1 MPDLPTTAI
10 TAYVLA
16 GGRSSRMGRDKA
28 MLPFGGTTL
37 LAHAVTT
44 ARTVAHE
51 VVLLGDRPDLQGAD
65 HAIPDLHPGCGPVG
79 GMETA
84 LRDLAGRPGDSPK
97 AEWACFLPV
106 DMPFLP
112 AGLYAALMRRWLD
125 QATFGIRV
133 AYPTVDGVPQPLISL
148 LHSSVLPYLTAAV
161 EISRF
166 KVTSVLEGVAKGLG
180 PPFGDGLHSGHI
192 QLNTD
197 SFSSS
202 PSLAREQ
209 SAGLELS
216 WRPSA
221 QQLAARHLWFSN
233 LNTPE
238 EFAAGESFL
247 RSFTRD

>member
-1 MPDLPTTAI
+1 MPDLPTPAI
-10 TAYVLA
+10 TAYILA

-28 MLPFGGTTL
+28 MLPLAGRTL
-37 LAHAVTT
+37 LARAVAT
-44 ARTVAHE
+44 ARTVATE
-51 VVLLGDRPDLQGAD
+51 VVLLGDRSDLQGAD
-65 HAIPDLHPGCGPVG
+65 RAIPDLHPGCGPVG

-84 LRDLAGRPGDSPK
+84 LRDLAARPDDSRK
-97 AEWACFLPV
+97 TEWACFLPV

-112 AGLYAALMRRWLD
+112 AGLYAALMRHWL
-125 QATFGIRV
+125 AEAPFGIRV
-133 AYPTVDGVPQPLISL
+133 AYPTVDEGPQPLISL
-148 LHSSVLPYLTAAV
+148 LHRSVLPYLTAAV
-161 EISRF
+161 EIGHL
-166 KVTSVLEGVAKGLG
+166 KVTSVLENVANELAS
-180 PPFGDGLHSGHI
+180 PFGDGLHSGHI

-197 SFSSS
+197 SFTSSS
-202 PSLAREQ
+202 HAREQ

-247 RSFTRD
+247 GSSTWD

>member
-10 TAYVLA
+10 TAYILA

-28 MLPFGGTTL
+28 MLPLAGSTL
-37 LAHAVTT
+37 LARAVAT
-44 ARTVAHE
+44 ARTVAPE

-65 HAIPDLHPGCGPVG
+65 RAIPDLHPGCGPVG
-79 GMETA
+79 GMEAA
-84 LRDLAGRPGDSPK
+84 LRDLALRPK

-112 AGLYAALMRRWLD
+112 AGLYAALMRHWLE
-125 QATFGIRV
+125 QAPFGIRV
-133 AYPTVDGVPQPLISL
+133 AYPTVDGGLQPLISL
-148 LHSSVLPYLTAAV
+148 LHRSVLPYLTAAV
-161 EISRF
+161 QISRL
-166 KVTSVLEGVAKGLG
+166 KVTSVLEGAAKELG
-180 PPFGDGLHSGHI
+180 SPFGDGLHSGHI

-197 SFSSS
+197 SFIAS
-202 PSLAREQ
+202 PSHAGEQ
-209 SAGLELS
+209 SAGLELP
-216 WRPSA
+216 WKPSA

-247 RSFTRD
+247 RSSTWD

>member
-1 MPDLPTTAI
+1 MLDLPTTAI
-10 TAYVLA
+10 TAYILA

-28 MLPFGGTTL
+28 MLPLAGRTL
-37 LAHAVTT
+37 LARAVAT
-44 ARTVAHE
+44 ACTVAHE
-51 VVLLGDRPDLQGAD
+51 VVLLGDRHDLQGAD
-65 HAIPDLHPGCGPVG
+65 RAIPDLHPGCGPVG

-84 LRDLAGRPGDSPK
+84 LRDLVLHPN

-112 AGLYAALMRRWLD
+112 ASLYASLIRGWL
-125 QATFGIRV
+125 AEGRPV
-133 AYPTVDGVPQPLISL
+133 AYPTVDEGPQPLISL
-148 LHSSVLPYLTAAV
+148 LHRSVLPYLTAAV
-161 EISRF
+161 EISRL
-166 KVTSVLEGVAKGLG
+166 KVTSVLEGAAKELASS
-180 PPFGDGLHSGHI
+180 FGDGLPSGHI

-197 SFSSS
+197 SFPCSSH
-202 PSLAREQ
+202 AREQ
-209 SAGLELS
+209 SAGRELP

-247 RSFTRD
+247 RSSTWD